1 MSKIKRVTSRE
12 ILDSR
17 GIPTLEVEIILS
29 DGSSGR
35 ASIPSGASTG
45 INEALEL
52 RDNDTNRFT
61 GKGVLTAID
70 NIQQHIAPE
79 ITGLSA
85 LDQEHIDS
93 LLVELDGTHNKGALG
108 ANTILGVSMSLAH
121 AAAKSE
127 GKPLYCYLNRDGDF
141 TLPVPMLNIING
153 GMHAKNST
161 DFQEF
166 MVVPIGFTS
175 FSNALRAGVE
185 IYHSLKNLIGSS
197 NNQTTVGDEGGFAP
211 QFTSN
216 QKAIEL
222 ILSAI
227 KEAGYK
233 PGKQCFI
240 ALDVAASELLMEDG
254 RYFLPHEQRV
264 LTSQDLINQY
274 KEWTKQYP
282 LISIED
288 GLSQNEWD
296 NWQIMTKQIGK
307 SVQLVGDDIYT
318 TNPELIH
325 KGINLNTS
333 NALLVKPNQIGTIT
347 ETLES
352 ICISKNQGWGTII
365 SHRSGE
371 TEDSSIA
378 DIAVA
383 TSAGQIKAG
392 APARGERTAKYNRL
406 LRIEEELGN
415 EARFAGSSIYEQFL
429 R

>member
-52 RDNDTNRFT
+52 RDNDTKRFA
-61 GKGVLTAID
+61 GKGVLTAIE
-70 NIQQHIAPE
+70 NIQKHIAPE

-93 LLVELDGTHNKGALG
+93 LLVKLDGTHNKGSLG

-127 GKPLYCYLNRDGDF
+127 GKPLYCYLNHNGDF

-166 MVVPIGFTS
+166 MVVPIGFNS

-240 ALDVAASELLMEDG
+240 ALDVAASELLMENG
-254 RYFLPHEQRV
+254 LYSLPHEQSV
-264 LTSQDLINQY
+264 LTAQDLINQY
-274 KEWTKQYP
+274 KDWTKQYP

-288 GLSQNEWD
+288 GLSQNGWD
-296 NWQIMTKQIGK
+296 DWQIMTKQIGK
-307 SVQLVGDDIYT
+307 NVQLVGDDIYT
-318 TNPELIH
+318 TNPELLR

-333 NALLVKPNQIGTIT
+333 NALLVKPNQIGTVT

-352 ICISKNQGWGTII
+352 IYISKNQGWGTII

>member
-1 MSKIKRVTSRE
+1 MSKIKRVSSRE

-17 GIPTLEVEIILS
+17 GIPTLEVEIILT

-45 INEALEL
+45 TNEALEL
-52 RDNDTNRFT
+52 RDNDTKRFA
-61 GKGVLTAID
+61 GKGVLTAIE
-70 NIQQHIAPE
+70 NIQQYIAPE

-93 LLVELDGTHNKGALG
+93 LLVDLDGTHNKGALG

-127 GKPLYCYLNRDGDF
+127 NEPLYCYLNHDGDF

-153 GMHAKNST
+153 GMHARNST

-166 MVVPIGFTS
+166 MVVPIGFSS

-227 KEAGYK
+227 EKAGYK
-233 PGKQCFI
+233 AGKQCFI

-254 RYFLPHEQRV
+254 LYFLPNEQSV
-264 LTSQDLINQY
+264 LTAQDLINQY

-296 NWQIMTKQIGK
+296 DWQIMTKQIGK
-307 SVQLVGDDIYT
+307 NVQLVGDDIYT
-318 TNPELIH
+318 TNPELIR

-415 EARFAGSSIYEQFL
+415 KARFVGSSIYEQFL